1 MESTSR
7 SNSSESIK
15 LVDQSKNNKEQ
26 ESSLA
31 SEDANDDILQSY
43 HGSASDLEVNAIK
56 REEALYDNALD
67 QYNPDL
73 IALGSNALLSR
84 QISRIITNTESRKSG
99 KAWAEKSG
107 TIFLL
112 GEGRELPPDLPDR
125 SAFIV
130 SYNGKDDTDHPHNYS
145 LWTKIM
151 YSFCVG
157 LAALSVSMGS
167 AMFSAGD
174 TEIMHIF
181 HIGVSVAAL
190 GTSLFVLG
198 FAAGPV
204 IHGPLSELLGRKV
217 VMIISCLGYVCFSF
231 GVATGKDIQ
240 TVMICRFFAGF
251 VGSAPF
257 VVAPAVMVDLFN
269 AKHRGVAIA
278 VFSCTLFGGPMFA
291 PILGGFTVKNS
302 ALGWRW
308 TSYFSAII
316 GCVALVLNTFV
327 LKETYHPFLLVRKA
341 ELLRRKTGNWGI
353 FAPHEEVTLSFS
365 EIVRN
370 NVARPLKLLITEP
383 IILLVSL
390 YNAFIYGMLYMF
402 LTAIPIIYSG
412 GYGWSQGVAELPYIS
427 MFLGIISGCAL
438 IVWFEFYTNK
448 KIEAHGHKPVP
459 EDRLPPVMVGGFT
472 FVIGIF
478 WLGWSGDYPK
488 QVHWI
493 VPTIGAFFIG
503 NGLISIFLPTMNYI
517 IDCYLFIAASALA
530 GNAFIRSAFASAFPL
545 FSTQMFTN
553 LTVKWASTLIGCLA
567 VLMFP
572 IPFLF
577 YKYGATIR
585 QKSTHALH

>member
-1 MESTSR
+1 MFQNFSNDNEIISQQGKPSILDPEASVDPTRDGSFSSSFSSTRSVEEEPKSFAGNIDGDDDVNLHSGQIVEGGDELTSHESLVRKGQETSD
-7 SNSSESIK
+7 EP
-15 LVDQSKNNKEQ
+15 
-26 ESSLA
+26 
-31 SEDANDDILQSY
+31 IL
-43 HGSASDLEVNAIK
+43 EI
-56 REEALYDNALD
+56 
-67 QYNPDL
+67 
-73 IALGSNALLSR
+73 
-84 QISRIITNTESRKSG
+84 
-99 KAWAEKSG
+99 
-107 TIFLL
+107 
-112 GEGRELPPDLPDR
+112 GEGRPFPPMLPDR
-125 SAFIV
+125 TPYCVA
-130 SYNGKDDTDHPHNYS
+130 YNGEDDPHHPHSYP
-145 LWTKIM
+145 LWRKM
-151 YSFCVG
+151 LYCLCVG
-157 LAALSVSMGS
+157 LSALSVAMGS
-167 AMFSAGD
+167 AMFSNANRD
-174 TEIMHIF
+174 IMRVF
-181 HIGVSVAAL
+181 HVGTSVAAL
-190 GTSLFVLG
+190 GTSLYVFG
-198 FAAGPV
+198 FAGGPV
-204 IHGPLSELLGRKV
+204 IYGPMSELFGRKYV
-217 VMIISCLGYVCFSF
+217 LLVSSLGYVCFLY
-231 GVATGKDIQ
+231 GAATGKDLQ
-240 TVMICRFFAGF
+240 TILICRFFAGF
-251 VGSAPF
+251 MGSAPL
-257 VVAPAVMVDLFN
+257 VVAPAVMVDMFY
-269 AKHRGVAIA
+269 ARTRGVAIA
-278 VFSCTLFGGPMFA
+278 IFASVLFGGPMIA
-291 PILGGFTVKNS
+291 PVIGGFTVKNH
-302 ALGWRW
+302 ALGWRFV
-308 TSYFSAII
+308 SYFSAII

-503 NGLISIFLPTMNYI
+503 NGLISIFLPTLNYI
-517 IDCYLFIAASALA
+517 IDCYLYVSASALA
-530 GNAFIRSAFASAFPL
+530 SNTFIRSGFGAAFPL

-567 VLMFP
+567 VLMLP
-572 IPFLF
+572 VPVLF
-577 YKYGATIR
+577 YKYGARIR
-585 QKSTHALH
+585 KSSKYVLN